1 MSMIKSLHQ
10 LGWFSRARFGREAP
24 VPLTTHNR
32 VYTCMISVSRAIIV
46 SIKSV
51 ATYYKIARLSSL
63 KLEPSSSL
71 GMRKSFRRTLF
82 MRSSISAGQLA

>member
-32 VYTCMISVSRAIIV
+32 VHDKGFASDYG
-46 SIKSV
+46 
-51 ATYYKIARLSSL
+51 TYQIRDYVL
-63 KLEPSSSL
+63 
-71 GMRKSFRRTLF
+71 
-82 MRSSISAGQLA
+82 